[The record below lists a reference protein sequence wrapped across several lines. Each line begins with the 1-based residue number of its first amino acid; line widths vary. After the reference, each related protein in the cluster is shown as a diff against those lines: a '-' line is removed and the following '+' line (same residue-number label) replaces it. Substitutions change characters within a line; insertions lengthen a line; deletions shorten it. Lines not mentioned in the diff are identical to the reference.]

1 VSRFHT
7 QELLRGLIDPLLL
20 FLIDIAS
27 LPVYGYQLLK
37 EIEERSQGYFRLSG
51 STVYS
56 ALRRL
61 EKEGLVLSCWQKAAR
76 KQKRRCY
83 EITEEGRR
91 RLTGGVDGWQRFSN
105 AADSVIKG
113 GISGS

>member
-1 VSRFHT
+1 VPRFHT

-20 FLIDIAS
+20 FLIDVAS
-27 LPVYGYQLLK
+27 LPAYGYQLLK

-61 EKEGLVLSCWQKAAR
+61 DKEGLVLSCWQQAAR

-91 RLTGGVDGWQRFSN
+91 RLMGGVDGWQRFSH

-113 GISGS
+113 E